1 MRIQITD
8 NNENWLNWGNL
19 VQAWIR
25 NTKARP
31 GNVGDLKKQ
40 LADNQVTATVDSEDT
55 RKVEFW
61 DYPDKPNTSL
71 TIALPTEAMLDA
83 RLQTV
88 LPGAYRLPHFY
99 DIAFAGTPP
108 TRAQLSAEEAKKFAA
123 RRIGEY
129 SVNECC

>member
-1 MRIQITD
+1 MRIQIAD

-25 NTKARP
+25 KTKTRP

-40 LADNQVTATVDSEDT
+40 LADNQVNANVEGPDT
-55 RKVEFW
+55 KPVVFW
-61 DYPDKPNTSL
+61 DYPDNNTPL
-71 TIALPTEAMLDA
+71 RIALPTEAMLDA

-88 LPGAYRLPHFY
+88 RPGAYPLPLFY
-99 DIAFAGTPP
+99 DIAFGGAN
-108 TRAQLSAEEAKKFAA
+108 RASLSSEESLKFAA